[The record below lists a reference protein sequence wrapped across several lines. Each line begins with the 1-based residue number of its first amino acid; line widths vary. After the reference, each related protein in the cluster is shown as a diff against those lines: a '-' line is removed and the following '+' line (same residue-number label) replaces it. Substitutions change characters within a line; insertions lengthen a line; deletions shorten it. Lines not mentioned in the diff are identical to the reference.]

1 MIRHASCS
9 CGQLTLAC
17 SGEPVR
23 VSICHCHACQK
34 RTGSPFGEQARFP
47 LEQVT
52 VEGRSTPYV
61 RVGDSGDPATFYFCP
76 ICGATVY
83 WQAKQLPAFIAVAVG
98 AFADANFPAPQVSVY
113 EERAHPWV
121 MPATGG
127 MEHMD

>member
-1 MIRHASCS
+1 M
-9 CGQLTLAC
+9 
-17 SGEPVR
+17 
-23 VSICHCHACQK
+23 

-47 LEQVT
+47 LEQVK
-52 VEGRSTPYV
+52 VDGRSTPYV
-61 RVGDSGDPATFYFCP
+61 RVGDS
-76 ICGATVY
+76 GATVY

-127 MEHMD
+127 MEHMH